1 MNRSLL
7 PLMLFV
13 SAASVNSLA
22 VAPARAMERIVL
34 DKTGQRFLLEK
45 SGREFHPW
53 GLNYGNHG
61 QLIEDFW
68 DSHWNVI
75 EADFAEMKRMG
86 ANVVRVH
93 LQFGK
98 FMLAADRA
106 GQKSL
111 DRLGNLLNLAER
123 TGLYLDLTGLA
134 CYRTADVPAWYD
146 ALSESERWKAQ
157 TVFWEAV
164 AGRCRPS
171 PAVFCYDIM
180 NEPFVPGGPRKPSD
194 WYSGHLL
201 GGYDFVQFISL
212 DPAGRPREEIAR
224 SWTQAMAKAVRR
236 GEPKRLVTVGM
247 LPWSK
252 EWGFLSGFVP
262 EKIAPE
268 VDFISVHI
276 YPEKGKVDEAVAVLK
291 KFAVGK
297 PVVVEETFP
306 LACGIHELETFIDHS
321 PQASGWLGHYDG
333 RSINEFTRLR
343 DKDKLSTAQAMML
356 DWLRLFEKLAPK
368 HRSD

>member
-1 MNRSLL
+1 MNRRFLFFILL
-7 PLMLFV
+7 LL
-13 SAASVNSLA
+13 AASVDFLA

-34 DKTGQRFLLEK
+34 DKTGHRFVLEK

-61 QLIEDFW
+61 RLIEDFW
-68 DSHWNVI
+68 DSDWKTI

-106 GQKSL
+106 DPKPL
-111 DRLGNLLNLAER
+111 DRLAKLLDLAER

-134 CYRTADVPAWYD
+134 CYRTADGPAWYD
-146 ALSESERWKAQ
+146 ALSESDRWKAQ
-157 TVFWEAV
+157 AVFWEAV

-171 PAVFCYDIM
+171 PAVFCYDVM
-180 NEPFVPGGPRKPSD
+180 NEPFVPGGPRKPGD

-201 GGYDFVQFISL
+201 GGYDFVQFITL
-212 DPAGRPREEIAR
+212 DPAGRPREEVAR
-224 SWTQAMAKAVRR
+224 LWTQAMAKATRR
-236 GEPKRLVTVGM
+236 GDPKRLVTVGM

-268 VDFISVHI
+268 FDFISVHI
-276 YPEKGKVDEAVAVLK
+276 YPEKGKVDEAVAMLK

-306 LACGIHELETFIDHS
+306 LACGIDELETFINHS
-321 PQASGWLGHYDG
+321 PKVAGWLGHYDG
-333 RSINEFTRLR
+333 RSINELARLR
-343 DKDKLSTAQAMML
+343 DEGKLSIAQGMIL
-356 DWLRLFEKLAPK
+356 DWLRLFEKLGPK
-368 HRSD
+368 YGGP